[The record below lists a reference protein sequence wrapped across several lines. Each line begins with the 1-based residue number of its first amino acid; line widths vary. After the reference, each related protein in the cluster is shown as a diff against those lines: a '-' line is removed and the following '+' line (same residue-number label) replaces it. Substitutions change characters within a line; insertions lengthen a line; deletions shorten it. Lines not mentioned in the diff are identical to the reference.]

1 MWSESIPWQNG
12 EGVLVN
18 NALVGFQTG
27 TLVDSDILTLASTGN
42 LIVDEFVPA
51 NVKQAC
57 YELRASDV
65 FWETWS
71 THENKRVVVDATA
84 GYLLKPNRY
93 VVAIVKEKIV
103 LPPNIV
109 ARILAKGQLV
119 SIGVLP
125 ADLFPFLGNLK
136 IV

>member
-1 MWSESIPWQNG
+1 MWSKSFPGENV
-12 EGVLVN
+12 EGVVVN
-18 NALVGFQTG
+18 NVLEGFPSG
-27 TLVDSDILTLASTGN
+27 TLVDSDILKLANNGR
-42 LIVDEFVPA
+42 LIVDDFVAA

-57 YELRASDV
+57 YELRASDI

-71 THENKRVVVDATA
+71 TEEDKRIEVDAST

-103 LPPNIV
+103 LPPNVV

-119 SIGVLP
+119 SIGV
-125 ADLFPFLGNLK
+125 
-136 IV
+136 